1 MAVEQK
7 VPRSQ
12 RKRSWRLLSAIVI
25 VPLTLLGTL
34 VLSAPAYGLTLSGN
48 DAPAV
53 QKLSMYSDSMLLMNL
68 PTEYDVVP
76 GTAGPT
82 NIPDQVVSS
91 NTTYQKSYTP
101 EQIPVSLSGSGNSA
115 AVSQLPT
122 INPCPLGDC
131 SPQTKPYQV
140 PIDGGASTG
149 TVYPAPS
156 GPCASIG
163 SVVCDSGNIVSFS
176 APQTFPASTS
186 AQGNSPQYVTVQV
199 PHVTTIVT
207 TVTDQNIH
215 IANAKLLSV
224 RPELIGINTN
234 TSRAEGVNLQGPA
247 CNTPT
252 TPLWNPVTHTT
263 QDYSRQPWL
272 YSNYWTSL
280 GICNINPA
288 FLNGGVTFGTWLDR
302 AGKVQFDLQPEWQL
316 TAGYNVVT
324 TVNGGVT
331 NSVPGSS
338 TQNVL
343 APLYYGP
350 ILPVRAITAQPCVVA
365 NGVATCPN
373 GQSMQMP
380 S

>member
-1 MAVEQK
+1 MWVEQK
-7 VPRSQ
+7 VPRSR
-12 RKRSWRLLSAIVI
+12 RKRSWRLLAAIVI

-34 VLSAPAYGLTLSGN
+34 VLSAPAYALTLNGN
-48 DAPAV
+48 DAPAI

-91 NTTYQKSYTP
+91 ITTYTTSYTTEKVP
-101 EQIPVSLSGSGNSA
+101 TTLSGSGNNA
-115 AVSQLPT
+115 FVGQLP
-122 INPCPLGDC
+122 IIDPCPLGDC
-131 SPQTKPYQV
+131 SPQPVPYRV

-149 TVYPAPS
+149 TVYPVPS
-156 GPCASIG
+156 GLCATING
-163 SVVCDSGNIVSFS
+163 SCASGNIVSV
-176 APQTFPASTS
+176 PTNQLVPASTS
-186 AQGNSPQYVTVQV
+186 AQGSSPQYVTVQV
-199 PHVTTIVT
+199 PHTTTIVT

-215 IANAKLLSV
+215 IANAKLLAV
-224 RPELIGINTN
+224 TPELIGINTN
-234 TSRAEGVNLQGPA
+234 TSRAEGVNLQGSA
-247 CNTPT
+247 CYTPT

-263 QDYSRQPWL
+263 PDYSRQPWL

-302 AGKVQFDLQPEWQL
+302 AGEVQFDLQPEWQL
-316 TAGYNVVT
+316 TADYDVVT

-343 APLYYGP
+343 APWYYGP